1 VTPEAGHAESGPTRF
16 WPDRSERWPIAG
28 RWALSIGLALLV
40 AGWVLAFSIPGAIL
54 IFTGTPVA
62 YAGLTILLL
71 PDRRAWPLLAA
82 LAVLIALVVFDAGP
96 RMH

>member
-1 VTPEAGHAESGPTRF
+1 MDEPGSLRLPRRTTLGKWGC
-16 WPDRSERWPIAG
+16 G
-28 RWALSIGLALLV
+28 IGFVLLML
-40 AGWVLAFSIPGAIL
+40 AGWILAFSIPGAIL